1 MAMDDDVGCDVWRR
15 QELRLIKT
23 FLGIR
28 DAGKRQRI
36 LKLAEQ
42 LADDAA
48 ADAAGSGFV
57 STDAALVE
65 TSRDVPG
72 RTE

>member
-1 MAMDDDVGCDVWRR
+1 MDDDVGGELRRR

-28 DAGKRQRI
+28 DAGRRQRI

-48 ADAAGSGFV
+48 ADAAGLGFV

-65 TSRDVPG
+65 ASRDVPG